1 MCFTRSEA
9 HYSSS
14 LQAHQLA
21 LELFDNLCQA
31 LSKVPTSKQHQHLSD
46 LLESAQS
53 CLPSSITDSFSR
65 PSYPAYPENDEYNQH
80 AKDTLVKARTDAS
93 DVIKKGKEGVDWYM
107 RLLNARGKVLSKH
120 SEIKELEGDIRQL
133 LDFLE
138 RGEDMSE
145 RPDMSS
151 QHCLD
156 GNFEQ
161 WIKAIPS
168 KSAVALQYI
177 EQSESICNRSTFLAL
192 QYRNLLKTPPRS
204 IREQAGWETDF
215 VNDDLADQVDI
226 DASQLLELRQ
236 QTLAA
241 VQIAKEDIEILD
253 RAQQAF
259 ISALSIRNEGLSIQ
273 RQLENLIQKT
283 AYPSPQ
289 AIQKDHDELKHTVA
303 QLVSRI
309 EKQVMGPFS
318 SFESLIK
325 IHQRQLLSLRQ
336 QLLSAISDIT
346 DLPSQ
351 LSRSMDLLER
361 VQNQTTI
368 VENVE
373 AEAEKMIADVT
384 VIREEAQQTAQRED
398 TNNVLDS
405 LLAKIEKLEKGAKSW
420 ESKLSQRVPFLASGT
435 NEHLSSNDL
444 DTIPA
449 VPPHLTLTS
458 SSSAPPMTP
467 PLSRSNTPQQSSTL
481 GVNIYGANSAG
492 LDLASVDGSVKA
504 AVNDQV
510 LAVGSHIAHC
520 KSVCRSTI
528 LSMWEYRYQEGTTGL
543 GKGISSWLDFCEKTG
558 STLDD
563 IADRIDAQSVSH
575 DLAQVTVQE
584 VEDILVSFKKYT
596 TEHKK
601 ILHAQLEGMEDIF
614 NAFHGWGEDE
624 GSQDRCERWEI
635 SKRISKDAVE
645 DALGKAGHIV
655 ATGEALL
662 VKIRYQTE
670 VTANQ
675 QQVIPDTPI
684 PPTNT
689 PDVLEPCVVAEDIS
703 SSILETPSN
712 DLDLLEQLRKQLD
725 NLQVEEIVHP
735 ITLRPTWTL
744 TSRHL
749 PTQKTAEHMAKIL
762 GDISGSVQSL
772 VNSSSHVI
780 LSEAENLKQSLTSRE
795 MLMPRLEQLAQ
806 VDGAIKACDDAHSQ
820 LLDKIDHYVEQKE
833 RLEEAARDAKQAL
846 DYVLECSVPVND
858 DSRVRREV
866 KRLTVTKNDL
876 AILVEECLHPE
887 KLKEK
892 CVQDAVSEISRSE
905 SELSFASTV
914 HSFNPTPS
922 VSKLPR
928 LSNPLFK
935 PSSRSTSNPQ
945 HTPRR
950 PSSHIFESQGNNG
963 HRVVSDTPTY
973 VLENKSQSIANL
985 HRHRASRGS
994 DSTHSAIPTLPDSD
1008 LRARK
1013 SSIPRRARLSN
1024 ASSIVSPSVVTPQS
1038 AKAIPKLKRTR
1049 NLVPSAQLKVKEYV
1063 PNSRSKLDVAI
1074 GKVINTLDVSGV
1086 SGNERTIT
1094 EQPSFTDRYP
1104 STSGEPGHL
1113 RKQFRMARF
1122 VRTVLDWV

>member
-1 MCFTRSEA
+1 MTRGEAYTGTGPPPPADKRVSRYITSPDTTIDTPRVHHSGSYRLDRPYLVSVTAARSHPRFGNASAPVGSGSVAGGSERQEGGVVPDQLLD
-9 HYSSS
+9 
-14 LQAHQLA
+14 LQDELDASVEELGRRVTWCGE
-21 LELFDNLCQA
+21 LEEHWKL
-31 LSKVPTSKQHQHLSD
+31 
-46 LLESAQS
+46 AQS

-528 LSMWEYRYQEGTTGL
+528 LT
-543 GKGISSWLDFCEKTG
+543 
-558 STLDD
+558 
-563 IADRIDAQSVSH
+563 
-575 DLAQVTVQE
+575 
-584 VEDILVSFKKYT
+584 
-596 TEHKK
+596 
-601 ILHAQLEGMEDIF
+601 
-614 NAFHGWGEDE
+614 
-624 GSQDRCERWEI
+624 
-635 SKRISKDAVE
+635 
-645 DALGKAGHIV
+645 
-655 ATGEALL
+655 
-662 VKIRYQTE
+662 
-670 VTANQ
+670 NQ

-892 CVQDAVSEISRSE
+892 
-905 SELSFASTV
+905 
-914 HSFNPTPS
+914 
-922 VSKLPR
+922 
-928 LSNPLFK
+928 
-935 PSSRSTSNPQ
+935 
-945 HTPRR
+945 
-950 PSSHIFESQGNNG
+950 
-963 HRVVSDTPTY
+963 
-973 VLENKSQSIANL
+973 
-985 HRHRASRGS
+985 
-994 DSTHSAIPTLPDSD
+994 
-1008 LRARK
+1008 
-1013 SSIPRRARLSN
+1013 
-1024 ASSIVSPSVVTPQS
+1024 
-1038 AKAIPKLKRTR
+1038 

-1074 GKVINTLDVSGV
+1074 GKVINTLDIDIPVRPVNQDILGSSSEWQDLSGQYWIGFEGRAKLCFCRILR
-1086 SGNERTIT
+1086 SRTVMVRVGGGWVELSKYLLDHFT
-1094 EQPSFTDRYP
+1094 EMMDSFPQQTTAAPSLRRSRSSAISLFNMGVGSP
-1104 STSGEPGHL
+1104 FVAIQFL
-1113 RKQFRMARF
+1113 RKAADSPSAREKEKEKLGSKRSSPIKGRSKRNLMA
-1122 VRTVLDWV
+1122 

>member
-1 MCFTRSEA
+1 MCFTRSES

-21 LELFDNLCQA
+21 LELFDNLYQA
-31 LSKVPTSKQHQHLSD
+31 LSKLSTSKQDRHLSD
-46 LLESAQS
+46 LLKSAQS
-53 CLPSSITDSFSR
+53 CLPSPITDSFSR

-80 AKDTLVKARTDAS
+80 AKDTLVKAHTNAS
-93 DVIKKGKEGVDWYM
+93 DVIKKGKEAVDWYM
-107 RLLNARGKVLSKH
+107 RLLNAREKVLSKH
-120 SEIKELEGDIRQL
+120 SEIKELEGNIRQL

-138 RGEDMSE
+138 RGEDMIE

-161 WIKAIPS
+161 WIKVIPS

-177 EQSESICNRSTFLAL
+177 EQSESVCNRSTILVL

-204 IREQAGWETDF
+204 VREQTGWETDF
-215 VNDDLADQVDI
+215 VNDDLVDQVDM

-236 QTLAA
+236 QTLAT
-241 VQIAKEDIEILD
+241 VQIAKEDIKILD

-283 AYPSPQ
+283 AYPPPQ
-289 AIQKDHDELKHTVA
+289 TIQKDHGELKHTVA

-318 SFESLIK
+318 SFERLIR
-325 IHQRQLLSLRQ
+325 IHRRQLLSLRQ
-336 QLLSAISDIT
+336 QLLSAISDVI
-346 DLPSQ
+346 DLPPQ

-361 VQNQTTI
+361 VQNQTII

-373 AEAEKMIADVT
+373 AEAEKMIADVII
-384 VIREEAQQTAQRED
+384 IREEAQQTAQRED
-398 TNNVLDS
+398 ASNVFDS
-405 LLAKIEKLEKGAKSW
+405 LLAKIEELEKGANSW
-420 ESKLSQRVPFLASGT
+420 ESKLSQRIPFLASGT
-435 NEHLSSNDL
+435 NEPPPSDDL
-444 DTIPA
+444 DTIAA
-449 VPPHLTLTS
+449 VPSRLTLTS

-467 PLSRSNTPQQSSTL
+467 PLSRSDTPQQTSTL
-481 GVNIYGANSAG
+481 GVNIDGTNSAD
-492 LDLASVDGSVKA
+492 LDLASVDRSAKT

-520 KSVCRSTI
+520 KSVCRSAI
-528 LSMWEYRYQEGTTGL
+528 LGMWEYRYQEGATGL
-543 GKGISSWLDFCEKTG
+543 GKGISSWLDFCEQTG
-558 STLDD
+558 STLND
-563 IADRIDAQSVSH
+563 IADQSDSQPVSH
-575 DLAQVTVQE
+575 GLAQAAVQE
-584 VEDILVSFKKYT
+584 VEDILVSFKEYT
-596 TEHKK
+596 AEHTR
-601 ILHAQLEGMEDIF
+601 ILHAQLEGMDDIF
-614 NAFHGWGEDE
+614 NALPRWAVEE
-624 GSQDRCERWEI
+624 GSQDNCEKWKI

-645 DALGKAGHIV
+645 DALGKAGDIV

-670 VTANQ
+670 VIANQ
-675 QQVIPDTPI
+675 QQVIPDTPM

-689 PDVLEPCVVAEDIS
+689 PNALEPCVVADDIS
-703 SSILETPSN
+703 SNILDTPNN

-725 NLQVEEIVHP
+725 NLQVEEIAHP
-735 ITLRPTWTL
+735 IISKPTWTL

-772 VNSSSHVI
+772 VDLSSHVI

-795 MLMPRLEQLAQ
+795 ILMPRFERLAQ

-820 LLDKIDHYVEQKE
+820 LLDKIDHYAEQKE
-833 RLEEAARDAKQAL
+833 LLEEAARDAKQAL
-846 DYVLECSVPVND
+846 DYVLEYSVPVND

-866 KRLTVTKNDL
+866 KRLTDTKKDL
-876 AILVEECLHPE
+876 EILVEECLHPE
-887 KLKEK
+887 KLKKK

-905 SELSFASTV
+905 SELSFTSTV
-914 HSFNPTPS
+914 NSFNPTSS

-928 LSNPLFK
+928 LSNSLFK
-935 PSSRSTSNPQ
+935 PSPRSTSSPQ
-945 HTPRR
+945 RTPRR
-950 PSSHIFESQGNNG
+950 PSSNIFESQWSNG

-985 HRHRASRGS
+985 NEQRASPSS
-994 DSTHSAIPTLPDSD
+994 DSTPSGIPTLPDSD

-1024 ASSIVSPSVVTPQS
+1024 ASSIVSSSVATPQS

-1049 NLVPSAQLKVKEYV
+1049 HLVPSAQSKVKQYV

-1074 GKVINTLDVSGV
+1074 GKVINKLDVSGV

-1094 EQPSFTDRYP
+1094 EQPSFPDRCP
-1104 STSGEPGHL
+1104 STSGPRDR

>member
-21 LELFDNLCQA
+21 LELFDNLYQA
-31 LSKVPTSKQHQHLSD
+31 LSKLPTSKQDRHLSD

-53 CLPSSITDSFSR
+53 YLPSPITDSFSR

-80 AKDTLVKARTDAS
+80 AKDALVKAHTNAS
-93 DVIKKGKEGVDWYM
+93 DVIKKGKEAADWYM
-107 RLLNARGKVLSKH
+107 RLLNAREKVLSKH
-120 SEIKELEGDIRQL
+120 SEIKELEGNIRQL

-138 RGEDMSE
+138 RGEDMIE

-168 KSAVALQYI
+168 KSAIALQYI
-177 EQSESICNRSTFLAL
+177 EQSESACNRSTFLAL

-204 IREQAGWETDF
+204 IREQAWWETDF
-215 VNDDLADQVDI
+215 VNDDLTDQVDM

-236 QTLAA
+236 QTLVT
-241 VQIAKEDIEILD
+241 VQIAKQDIKILD
-253 RAQQAF
+253 WAQQAF

-289 AIQKDHDELKHTVA
+289 AIQKDHGELKHTVA

-325 IHQRQLLSLRQ
+325 IHQRQLLSLHQ
-336 QLLSAISDIT
+336 QLLSAISDVT
-346 DLPSQ
+346 DLPPQ

-361 VQNQTTI
+361 VQNQTTV

-373 AEAEKMIADVT
+373 AEAEKMIADVII
-384 VIREEAQQTAQRED
+384 IREEAQQTAQRED
-398 TNNVLDS
+398 ASNVFDS
-405 LLAKIEKLEKGAKSW
+405 LLAKIEELEKGANSW
-420 ESKLSQRVPFLASGT
+420 ESKLSQRIPFLASGT
-435 NEHLSSNDL
+435 NGPPSSNDL
-444 DTIPA
+444 DTIAA
-449 VPPHLTLTS
+449 VPSRLTLTS
-458 SSSAPPMTP
+458 SSSAPPMAP
-467 PLSRSNTPQQSSTL
+467 PLSRSNTPQQTSTL
-481 GVNIYGANSAG
+481 GVNIDGANSAD
-492 LDLASVDGSVKA
+492 LDLASVDRSAKA

-520 KSVCRSTI
+520 KSVCRSAI
-528 LSMWEYRYQEGTTGL
+528 LGMWEFRYQERTTGL

-563 IADRIDAQSVSH
+563 IADRIDSQPVSH
-575 DLAQVTVQE
+575 DLAQATVQE
-584 VEDILVSFKKYT
+584 VEDILVSFKEYT
-596 TEHKK
+596 AEHKR
-601 ILHAQLEGMEDIF
+601 ILHAQLEGMDDIF
-614 NAFHGWGEDE
+614 NALPRWAVEE
-624 GSQDRCERWEI
+624 GSQDNCEKWKI

-645 DALGKAGHIV
+645 DALGKARDIV

-675 QQVIPDTPI
+675 QQVIPDTPM

-689 PDVLEPCVVAEDIS
+689 PDVLEPCVVADDIS
-703 SSILETPSN
+703 SNILDTPNN

-735 ITLRPTWTL
+735 IISKPTWTL

-772 VNSSSHVI
+772 VDSSSHVI

-795 MLMPRLEQLAQ
+795 LLMPRFERLAQ
-806 VDGAIKACDDAHSQ
+806 VDGAIKACTDAHSQ
-820 LLDKIDHYVEQKE
+820 LLDKIDHYAEQKE
-833 RLEEAARDAKQAL
+833 LLEEAARDAKQAL

-866 KRLTVTKNDL
+866 KRLTDTKKDL
-876 AILVEECLHPE
+876 EILVEECLHPE
-887 KLKEK
+887 KLKKK
-892 CVQDAVSEISRSE
+892 CVQDAVSDISRSE

-914 HSFNPTPS
+914 NSFNPTPS

-928 LSNPLFK
+928 LSNSLFK
-935 PSSRSTSNPQ
+935 PSPRSTSSPQ
-945 HTPRR
+945 RTPRR
-950 PSSHIFESQGNNG
+950 PSSNIFESQWSNG

-973 VLENKSQSIANL
+973 VLENKSLSIANL
-985 HRHRASRGS
+985 NRQRASPGS
-994 DSTHSAIPTLPDSD
+994 DSTPSGIPTLPDSD

-1024 ASSIVSPSVVTPQS
+1024 ASSIVSPSVATPQS

-1049 NLVPSAQLKVKEYV
+1049 HLVPSAQSKVKEYV

-1074 GKVINTLDVSGV
+1074 GKVINKLDVSGV

-1094 EQPSFTDRYP
+1094 EQPSFPDRCP
-1104 STSGEPGHL
+1104 STSGEPRDL

-1122 VRTVLDWV
+1122 VRTVLDWI

>member
-31 LSKVPTSKQHQHLSD
+31 LSKVPTSKQHRHLSD

-53 CLPSSITDSFSR
+53 CLPSPITDSFSR

-80 AKDTLVKARTDAS
+80 AKDALVKARTDAS

-107 RLLNARGKVLSKH
+107 RLLNAREKVLSKH

-273 RQLENLIQKT
+273 RQLGNLIQKT

-289 AIQKDHDELKHTVA
+289 AIRKDHDELKHTVA

-361 VQNQTTI
+361 VQNQTTV

-405 LLAKIEKLEKGAKSW
+405 LLAKIEKLEKEAKSW

-520 KSVCRSTI
+520 KSVCRSII
-528 LSMWEYRYQEGTTGL
+528 LSMWEYRYQEGTMGL

-563 IADRIDAQSVSH
+563 IADRIDAQPVSH

-584 VEDILVSFKKYT
+584 VEDILVSFKYT

-645 DALGKAGHIV
+645 DVLGKAGHIV

-749 PTQKTAEHMAKIL
+749 PTQKTAERMAKIL

-780 LSEAENLKQSLTSRE
+780 LSEAENLKLSLTSRE

-833 RLEEAARDAKQAL
+833 RLEEAARDARQAL

-866 KRLTVTKNDL
+866 KRLTDTKKDL
-876 AILVEECLHPE
+876 EILVEECLHPE

-950 PSSHIFESQGNNG
+950 PSSHIFEGQGNNG

-1074 GKVINTLDVSGV
+1074 GKVINKLDVSGV

>member
-31 LSKVPTSKQHQHLSD
+31 LSKVPTSKQHRHLSD

-53 CLPSSITDSFSR
+53 CLPSPITDSFSR

-80 AKDTLVKARTDAS
+80 AKDALVKARTDAS

-107 RLLNARGKVLSKH
+107 RLLNAREKVLSKH

-204 IREQAGWETDF
+204 IREQAGWGTDF

-273 RQLENLIQKT
+273 RQLGNLIQKT

-289 AIQKDHDELKHTVA
+289 AIRKDHDELKHTVA

-361 VQNQTTI
+361 VQNQTTV

-405 LLAKIEKLEKGAKSW
+405 LLAKIEKLEKEAKSW

-528 LSMWEYRYQEGTTGL
+528 LSMWEYRYQEGTMGL

-563 IADRIDAQSVSH
+563 IADRIDAQPVSH

-584 VEDILVSFKKYT
+584 VEDILVSFKYT

-645 DALGKAGHIV
+645 DVLGKAGHIV

-749 PTQKTAEHMAKIL
+749 PTQKTAERMAKIL

-780 LSEAENLKQSLTSRE
+780 LSEAENLKLSLTSRE

-833 RLEEAARDAKQAL
+833 RLEEAARDARQAL

-866 KRLTVTKNDL
+866 KRLTDTKKDL
-876 AILVEECLHPE
+876 EILVEECLHPE

-950 PSSHIFESQGNNG
+950 PSSHIFEGQGNNG

-1074 GKVINTLDVSGV
+1074 GKVINKLDVSGV